1 MPKMDRTRE
10 TDRGEPYTAVQQS
23 DSESESEPGTE
34 LEQRPSIEYMNIVLG
49 KNFEQWLSKKADPI
63 KHQNLMKTLTHFRE
77 NGLTATLQYD
87 FGLHSNPDY
96 EIYIKGPHDSDFG
109 LGPAK
114 LEPGISFRFYREEE
128 AQWRFGIQIKNTI
141 VTDKDGEMIDM
152 EGLGYARLLMV
163 ILYYCVEN
171 VIDKP
176 IDLKLAEKE
185 LIIGICADVSKGFW
199 KHMGME
205 EGRYSAKKGR
215 HDSVVGQAVGFDREF
230 QMKDWER
237 WLFSDREKANS
248 NKHKRK
254 KHKKKKKHTKRKKKR
269 KSKKSKMR

>member
-1 MPKMDRTRE
+1 MPKLGRTRK
-10 TDRGEPYTAVQQS
+10 TDRGKPYNKVGVPLSEP
-23 DSESESEPGTE
+23 EPGTE
-34 LEQRPSIEYMNIVLG
+34 PEPEESSSIEYINIVLG
-49 KNFEQWLSKKADPI
+49 ETFLKWLSKKVDTK
-63 KHQNLMKTLTHFRE
+63 KHQKLMETLTHFRE

-87 FGLHSNPDY
+87 FGPHSNPDY
-96 EIYIKGPHDSDFG
+96 EIYIKGPHDADFG
-109 LGPAK
+109 LGTEK

-128 AQWRFGIQIKNTI
+128 AQWRFGIQIKKTI

-163 ILYYCVEN
+163 IMYYCVEN
-171 VIDKP
+171 VIEKP

-185 LIIGICADVSKGFW
+185 LTIGICADVSKGFW
-199 KHMGME
+199 EHIGME
-205 EGRYSAKKGR
+205 EGRYSANKDR

-237 WLFSDREKANS
+237 WLFSDRDMPQLK
-248 NKHKRK
+248 KQKKK
-254 KHKKKKKHTKRKKKR
+254 KHKKKKHTKRKKKR